1 MRPAHRFRSSITSL
15 MTGAFPMADDTT
27 ADKPLAPLADAER
40 NLNTETDAEKAR
52 AEQERTKPFM
62 TTTEPVSDEP
72 ASPVDRLRAF
82 EDEKLGKDTPRQQ
95 GMIER
100 GVGSHFSR
108 MSDEDK
114 AMHAKI
120 EKLIETEGKLSAAHT
135 ALLTADAEHDA
146 ALKAVDG

>member
-40 NLNTETDAEKAR
+40 KIDPPAH
-52 AEQERTKPFM
+52 
-62 TTTEPVSDEP
+62 EPSPSDEP
-72 ASPVDRLRAF
+72 TSAVDRLRAF
-82 EDEKLGKDTPRQQ
+82 EDEKLGKDTPRQN
-95 GMIER
+95 GAIER